1 MTIDAP
7 APYVRTLQ
15 DTTRDAARRLS
26 ELSDPVITWRPS
38 PAAWSIKEIIG
49 HLIDS
54 AANNHQRFVRAADQD
69 DLVFPGYE
77 QNRWVR
83 VQAYDSAP
91 WNELVTLWAT
101 YNQHL
106 ARVMAAVPSSVR
118 ERRHARHNLHEIGWR
133 PFPADQPAT
142 LDDLM
147 HDYVLH
153 LEHHLAQVHDRLR
166 GAHAASIAAAAGDA
180 AARDA

>member
-7 APYVRTLQ
+7 AGYVLQ
-15 DTTRDAARRLS
+15 LESTTRDAARWLA
-26 ELSDPVITWRPS
+26 ELPDAVTMWK
-38 PAAWSIKEIIG
+38 PAPTAWCIKEIIG
-49 HLIDS
+49 HLVDS
-54 AANNHQRFVRAADQD
+54 AANNHHRFVRAGEQD

-77 QNRWVR
+77 QDRWVR
-83 VQAYDSAP
+83 VQRYDRAP

-106 ARVMAAVPSSVR
+106 ARVMATVPADVR
-118 ERRHARHNLHEIGWR
+118 ERRHNRHNLDQIGWR
-133 PFPADQPAT
+133 PFSAEQPAT

-153 LEHHLAQVHDRLR
+153 LEHHLAQVRDRVR
-166 GAHAASIAAAAGDA
+166 GAEAFHRST
-180 AARDA
+180 